1 MILCKVMKIDELNS
15 RINRP
20 VGLFDYSI
28 NISLKSALKKKK
40 KTLCMTVW
48 TDVVF
53 SS

>member
-1 MILCKVMKIDELNS
+1 MILCKVMKRDELNS
-15 RINRP
+15 SINRP
-20 VGLFDYSI
+20 VGLFDNSI
-28 NISLKSALKKKK
+28 EVPLKSAFKKKK

>member
-1 MILCKVMKIDELNS
+1 MILCKVMKRDELNS
-15 RINRP
+15 SINRP
-20 VGLFDYSI
+20 VGLFDNSTI
-28 NISLKSALKKKK
+28 NILKSALKKKK

>member
-1 MILCKVMKIDELNS
+1 MILCKVMKRDELNS
-15 RINRP
+15 SINRL
-20 VGLFDYSI
+20 VGLFINSTI
-28 NISLKSALKKKK
+28 NIQKSAIKKKK

>member
-1 MILCKVMKIDELNS
+1 MKIDELNS

-20 VGLFDYSI
+20 VGLFDYSTI